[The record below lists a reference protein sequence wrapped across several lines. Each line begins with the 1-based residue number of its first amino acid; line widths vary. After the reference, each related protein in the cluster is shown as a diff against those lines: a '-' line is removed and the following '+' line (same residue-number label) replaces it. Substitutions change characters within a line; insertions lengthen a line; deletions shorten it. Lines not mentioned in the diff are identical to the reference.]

1 MFTFTS
7 VEIYLFTNEKVVIF
21 VKTFVMREKLLS
33 LMRSEGLTSSRLAE
47 LLGIQPSGISHILS
61 GRNKPSFDF
70 VQKILRRFPTINPDW
85 LLLDQGPMYR
95 DTADSAAAAN
105 SPATQPIPQLFA
117 DTPHNYD
124 TATQPDNT
132 RQIVDGPH
140 TPATPTEVVSAV
152 TDVQKHGNVKRII
165 VLYDDHTFES
175 YNPSK

>member
-7 VEIYLFTNEKVVIF
+7 VQIYLFTNEKAVIF

-105 SPATQPIPQLFA
+105 SPATQPVPQLFA
-117 DTPHNYD
+117 DTPH
-124 TATQPDNT
+124 
-132 RQIVDGPH
+132 IVDGPH
-140 TPATPTEVVSAV
+140 TPATSTEVVSAV

>member
-7 VEIYLFTNEKVVIF
+7 VQIYLFTNEKVVIF
-21 VKTFVMREKLLS
+21 VKTSVMREKLLS

-70 VQKILRRFPTINPDW
+70 VQKILRRFPTINPYW

-117 DTPHNYD
+117 DTPHTD
-124 TATQPDNT
+124 SRRTAHTGNAHGSRVSSDGRAEA
-132 RQIVDGPH
+132 RQCETHNRIVRRPH
-140 TPATPTEVVSAV
+140 
-152 TDVQKHGNVKRII
+152 
-165 VLYDDHTFES
+165 L
-175 YNPSK
+175 